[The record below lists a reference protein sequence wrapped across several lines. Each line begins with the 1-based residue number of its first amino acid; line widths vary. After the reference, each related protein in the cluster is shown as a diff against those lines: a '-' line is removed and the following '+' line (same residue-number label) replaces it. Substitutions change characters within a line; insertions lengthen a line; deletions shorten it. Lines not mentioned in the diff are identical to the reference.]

1 MTPRRAAVVG
11 GGFGGLVAAGLLAR
25 AGVAVTLW
33 EAGATLGGKAQRL
46 RTEGLVLDTGP
57 TLLTMPDGVR
67 DVFAALGARDLLPAI
82 TPLDLH
88 CEYRFA
94 DGRRLRA
101 WDRLDATAAE
111 AAALDPADGD
121 GLRAFYAE
129 AATLWRVAGEPYLE
143 APWGGVADFFRRVA
157 RRGPGAIVRGMRMGT
172 LASLAARHLR
182 SPALRQYAGRFAT
195 YVGAAPD
202 QVSAAFAMI
211 PHLELVEGVHHVSG
225 GMGALVDALAAA
237 LRRLGVR
244 IELGTPAG
252 WCGTTGALRA
262 GPRGGEEPVDAVIVN
277 ADPLGEDPKGPLA
290 FSGYVLCL
298 GVPRRLDLPHHSVA
312 FAADYDGEFRALA
325 SGRVADDPTVY
336 VCHPVATDPAMA
348 AADRSGLYV
357 MVNAPTL
364 PPGPPPGAWPHA
376 AAVRGRC
383 LARLAREWGAAALD
397 GATVLAERT
406 PVDFARQGAP
416 RGSLYGYL
424 PRGRFG
430 AFRRPAMRGRVP
442 GVFFAGGGTHP
453 GGGVP
458 LVMRSGRFAAG
469 LALAHLGVAAEAAA

>member
-1 MTPRRAAVVG
+1 MTRRRAAVVG

-25 AGVAVTLW
+25 AGLEVTLW

-46 RTEGLVLDTGP
+46 RAEGLVLDTGP
-57 TLLTMPDGVR
+57 TLLTMPDVVR
-67 DVFAALGARDLLPAI
+67 DVFAALGASDLLPPI
-82 TPLDLH
+82 TPLRLH

-94 DGRRLRA
+94 DGGRFRA
-101 WDRLDATAAE
+101 WDRLDDTAAE
-111 AAALDPADGD
+111 AAAIEPADGD

-143 APWGGVADFFRRVA
+143 APFGGVADFFRRVA

-172 LASLAARHLR
+172 LAGLAARHLR
-182 SPALRQYAGRFAT
+182 APALRQFAGRFAT

-202 QVSAAFAMI
+202 EVSAAFAMI
-211 PHLELVEGVHHVSG
+211 PHLELAQGVHHVGG
-225 GMGALVDALAAA
+225 GMGALVDALGAA

-244 IELGTPAG
+244 VVCDVRAG
-252 WCGTTGALRA
+252 WGGTAGALRA
-262 GPRGGEEPVDAVIVN
+262 GPAGHEEPADVVVVN
-277 ADPLGEDPKGPLA
+277 ADPLGPEPRGRLA
-290 FSGYVLCL
+290 MSGYVLCL
-298 GVPRRLDLPHHSVA
+298 GLPRRLALPHHTVA
-312 FAADYDGEFRALA
+312 FAADYAGEFRALA
-325 SGRVADDPTVY
+325 AGEVAADPTVY
-336 VCHPVATDPAMA
+336 VCHPVATDAAMA
-348 AADRSGLYV
+348 APGRDGLYV
-357 MVNAPTL
+357 MANAPPL
-364 PPGPPPGAWPHA
+364 PAGPVPEAWPQA
-376 AAVRGRC
+376 AAVRARC
-383 LARLAREWGAAALD
+383 LARLAREWGADLLD

-430 AFRRPAMRGRVP
+430 AFRRPPMRGPVP

-469 LALAHLGVAAEAAA
+469 LALAHLGVAA